1 MYPYSSRSSEG
12 LGTFVFLARGELIIR
27 LAFFI
32 TLARVVEVGTTN
44 DECVSCFGSARLFR
58 VRIFLLF
65 KMCVCLIGLQDPV
78 PLASYAM
85 WHILASRL

>member
-12 LGTFVFLARGELIIR
+12 LGTFVFLARGELECIIR

-32 TLARVVEVGTTN
+32 TLVVEVGTTN

-78 PLASYAM
+78 PVAS
-85 WHILASRL
+85 SRCGTY

>member
-1 MYPYSSRSSEG
+1 MHNTTRIFYYSSG
-12 LGTFVFLARGELIIR
+12 
-27 LAFFI
+27 
-32 TLARVVEVGTTN
+32 RVVEVGTTN

-78 PLASYAM
+78 PLAS
-85 WHILASRL
+85 SRCLFVC